1 MVYLIGWAAGSFV
14 FAFLVARAFFGFN
27 RLIEQEKNSDEQ

>member
-1 MVYLIGWAAGSFV
+1 MVYLIGWAAASFV

-27 RLIEQEKNSDEQ
+27 RLIEQEKNSGEP